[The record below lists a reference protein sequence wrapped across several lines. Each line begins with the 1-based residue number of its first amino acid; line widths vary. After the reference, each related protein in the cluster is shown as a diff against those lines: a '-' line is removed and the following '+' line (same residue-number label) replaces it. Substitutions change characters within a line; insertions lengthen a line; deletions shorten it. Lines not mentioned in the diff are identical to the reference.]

1 MTRRSIWQL
10 IVTFLS
16 LICWGCSSF
25 AHESMNNIGRDAWQ
39 QPKTVLESL
48 NIRPGAHVADLGAGG
63 GYFTFR
69 LAEEVGPTGK
79 VYAVD
84 IDRDALNVI
93 TQYSRVKGIANVEVV
108 QATESD
114 PRLPEGHI
122 DLIFICNTVH
132 TLQNRLAYFRNVAR
146 YLRPNG
152 RIAIID
158 YTPTGFAW
166 LFGHKTSKERI
177 QKEMEEAG
185 YRLSANFSYLSKQH
199 FQIFHRKQPRKG
211 EEELIR
217 PVDYHG
223 THSND
228 LSIS

>member
-1 MTRRSIWQL
+1 
-10 IVTFLS
+10 
-16 LICWGCSSF
+16 
-25 AHESMNNIGRDAWQ
+25 MNNIGRDAWQ
-39 QPKTVLESL
+39 QPKAVLESL

-199 FQIFHRKQPRKG
+199 FQIFHR
-211 EEELIR
+211 
-217 PVDYHG
+217 
-223 THSND
+223 
-228 LSIS
+228 

>member
-1 MTRRSIWQL
+1 MTRRSISQL
-10 IVTFLS
+10 IVTFLP

-25 AHESMNNIGRDAWQ
+25 AHESMNHIGRDAWQ
-39 QPKTVLESL
+39 QPKAVLESL
-48 NIRPGAHVADLGAGG
+48 NILPGAHVADLGAGG

-69 LAEEVGPTGK
+69 FAEEVGPTGK

-108 QATESD
+108 LATESD
-114 PRLPEGHI
+114 PRLPEDQI

-132 TLQNRLAYFRNVAR
+132 HLQNRLAYFRNVAR
-146 YLRPNG
+146 YLRSKG

-158 YTPTGFAW
+158 NSPTGFAW
-166 LFGHKTSKERI
+166 LFGQKTSKERI

-185 YRLSANFSYLSKQH
+185 YRLTANFTYLSKQH
-199 FQIFHRKQPRKG
+199 FQIFHRKQPGKEG
-211 EEELIR
+211 EELIR
-217 PVDYHG
+217 SGDSP
-223 THSND
+223 
-228 LSIS
+228 